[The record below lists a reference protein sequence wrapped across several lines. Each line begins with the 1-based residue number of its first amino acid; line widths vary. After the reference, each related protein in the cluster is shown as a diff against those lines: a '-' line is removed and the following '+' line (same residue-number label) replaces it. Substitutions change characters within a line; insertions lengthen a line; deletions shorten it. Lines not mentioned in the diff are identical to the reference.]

1 MASKRRRK
9 PQPSKEQTGPQR
21 PLRVRTR
28 QLPWIVFAV
37 SLFVFLAAIGNDFV
51 NWDDDQNFLDNPS
64 YRGLSFDHLVWMF
77 TNFHLGHYHPLTWL
91 TLGVDYTLW
100 GMNPAGYHFTNI
112 LLHALTAV
120 LVYCLILLLL
130 QLGFQ
135 KEWAPPGLKM
145 GAVLAALLFAIHPL
159 RVESVAWV
167 SERRDVL
174 SGLFYVATLLL
185 YLRGRLV
192 ASLAAFTAALLS
204 KVIVVSLP
212 IVLLVLDWYPLRR
225 RWSWRMA
232 LEKVPFFALALA
244 AGLIGVGRYEAGVTG
259 AVADVGV
266 TPWLRVMLSLYGL
279 AFYVWKTLLPFG
291 LSAQYVYSRDPQPL
305 DPPLLGAALFV
316 MAVTVLVFALRRRGW
331 PAGLAVWTCYVVTLL
346 PVLSLLRLDRQ
357 QYVADHN
364 SYLATLGLATLGGA
378 LFYHFFLNSRP
389 QWVMLGAVLVT
400 LLLCER
406 TVRQVGVW
414 QNSVSLWTHTLQS
427 NPLSIVA
434 HNNLGRALAEEGDPE
449 QALAHFQRAVEIRPG
464 YVHARYNLGNLLMR
478 QGRLTEA
485 EQQLRRVVEQ
495 QSGMARAHS
504 DLANCLLRLGRAAEA
519 EEHYREALR
528 IDPLFAD
535 VYYNL
540 AMALHHQGRAGQAGE
555 YYQRAIDLDP
565 ANADAHNNL
574 GVLLESQGD
583 IESALAQY
591 RQALEIEPGNP
602 DALRNLRAAEAR
614 QTGAAQ

>member
-9 PQPSKEQTGPQR
+9 PQPSREGTGSHR

-51 NWDDDQNFLDNPS
+51 NWDDDRNFVDNPS
-64 YRGLSFDHLVWMF
+64 YRGLSFDHLWWMF

-91 TLGVDYTLW
+91 MLGVDYTLW

-120 LVYCLILLLL
+120 LVYYLILLLL
-130 QLGFQ
+130 QLGFH

-145 GAVLAALLFAIHPL
+145 GAVLGALLFAIHPL
-159 RVESVAWV
+159 RVESVAWA

-185 YLRGRLV
+185 YLRGRLFG
-192 ASLAAFTAALLS
+192 SLLAFTAALLS

-232 LEKVPFFALALA
+232 LEKVPFFALALG
-244 AGLIGVGRYEAGVTG
+244 AGLLGVGRYEAGVTG
-259 AVADVGV
+259 AAADLEV
-266 TPWLRVMLSLYGL
+266 TPWLRIMLSLYGL
-279 AFYVWKTLLPFG
+279 AFYVWKTLLPFD
-291 LSAQYVYSRDPQPL
+291 LSAQYVYSSDPQPL
-305 DPPLLGAALFV
+305 DPPLLAGALFV
-316 MAVTVLVFALRRRGW
+316 IAVTALLLVLRRRW
-331 PAGLAVWTCYVVTLL
+331 PAGLAVWACYVVTLL

-364 SYLATLGLATLGGA
+364 SYLATLGLAVLGGA
-378 LFYHFFLNSRP
+378 LFYHFFLGSRP
-389 QWVMLGAVLVT
+389 HWVMVGAALVT
-400 LLLCER
+400 LGLCER

-414 QNSVSLWTHTLQS
+414 ENSVSLWTHTIES

-434 HNNLGRALAEEGDPE
+434 HNNLGLALSKSQPE
-449 QALAHFQRAVEIRPG
+449 QALEHFRRAVEIRPG

-478 QGRLTEA
+478 QDRLTEA
-485 EQQLRRVVEQ
+485 EGQLRLVVGQ
-495 QSGMARAHS
+495 QPGLARAHS
-504 DLANCLLRLGRAAEA
+504 DLGNCLLRQGKVAEA
-519 EEHYREALR
+519 QEQYREALR
-528 IDPLFAD
+528 IEPLFAD
-535 VYYNL
+535 AHYNL
-540 AMALHHQGRAGQAGE
+540 AMALHHQGRVEEAEEHYRRVAG
-555 YYQRAIDLDP
+555 LDP
-565 ANADAHNNL
+565 ANADAHYNL
-574 GVLLESQGD
+574 GVLLESRGD
-583 IESALAQY
+583 VEAALEEY
-591 RQALEIEPGNP
+591 RRALEIEPKNT

-614 QTGAAQ
+614 RTGAVQ